1 MGLTPDGK
9 QVLYLSLEKGI
20 QAAWISATDG
30 SGKPRQLTNVYTVH
44 PVVSPDGKLVAYV
57 SLDNNQ
63 PVISIC
69 ALPDCATRR
78 NLSVPRNPV
87 ALQWTPDGRGVAWA
101 MQSNIW
107 SQPLEGGTL
116 SQVTHFPE
124 DEYRIEDF
132 EWSPDGKRLAFSR
145 SLNTWDIVL
154 FRAER

>member
-1 MGLTPDGK
+1 MTDRRSSSFASRTVDAVSGAWTKMDVVPPIGTSAGGRMGLTPDGK

-69 ALPDCATRR
+69 A
-78 NLSVPRNPV
+78 
-87 ALQWTPDGRGVAWA
+87 
-101 MQSNIW
+101 
-107 SQPLEGGTL
+107 
-116 SQVTHFPE
+116 
-124 DEYRIEDF
+124 
-132 EWSPDGKRLAFSR
+132 
-145 SLNTWDIVL
+145 
-154 FRAER
+154 